1 MLYLGGPLLR
11 HSRSGDQI
19 AGVGVNSEQ
28 SVNVY
33 VGLGSNSPDAESM
46 LDMARR
52 RIAALPKL
60 RLNAVSPVYST
71 EPQGFADQPWF
82 LNQVVE
88 IAAKPSWRPQIL
100 LASLLKL
107 ETEMGRV
114 RSPDPAMR
122 YGPRVIDVDLLL
134 YGEERHADPCCMLPH
149 PRLTQRAFVLVPLLD
164 IAPQISIDNLPA
176 ASWLARLAYRLE
188 GRRIFQ

>member
-1 MLYLGGPLLR
+1 M
-11 HSRSGDQI
+11 
-19 AGVGVNSEQ
+19 EQ
-28 SVNVY
+28 TVKVY
-33 VGLGSNSPDAESM
+33 VGLGSNSPDAETM
-46 LDMARR
+46 LNRARR
-52 RIAALPKL
+52 RIAGLPGL
-60 RLNAVSPVYST
+60 RLTAASPVYST

-88 IAAKPSWRPQIL
+88 IVPEACWRPQSL
-100 LASLLKL
+100 LASLLRL

-122 YGPRVIDVDLLL
+122 YGPRVIDADLLL
-134 YGEERHADPCCMLPH
+134 YGGERHADPCCVLPH

-164 IAPQISIDNLPA
+164 IAPQIRIDGLPA
-176 ASWLARLAYRLE
+176 ASWLARLTYRLE